1 MNYRLKLEPQAI
13 KKIAIFRALQ
23 LGDMLCAIPAARA
36 LRASYPNA
44 EITLLGLPWAKS
56 FTERFSDYFDRFIW
70 FPGYPALPEQEFSAR
85 AFSTFL
91 EKIIAEEFSLTL
103 QMQGNGSIV
112 NPMIELFGA
121 EYTAGYFKEG
131 VYAPDNGLF
140 MEYPN
145 HGHEAER
152 HVKLIEFLGIPPLG
166 TELEF
171 PLTSQDYADFDDAAF
186 PVEEKKYVC
195 IHPGSR
201 GAWRRWPPE
210 YFARLADTVAGHGLT
225 PVLTGTSDELE
236 IVNSVVSLMSHKPV
250 IAAGRTSMGAVAVL
264 IRNAFALISNCTGV
278 SHIAA
283 ALKTTSVVISLDG
296 EPNRWAPQ
304 NRGLHDVIDWTV
316 NPDFNLVNDAVART
330 VAPYIKY
337 IDDRA

>member
-1 MNYRLKLEPQAI
+1 MNYRLKPEPQAI

-70 FPGYPALPEQEFSAR
+70 FPGYPGLPEQEFSAR

-91 EKIIAEEFSLTL
+91 EKIIAEEFSLIL

-121 EYTAGYFKEG
+121 QYTAGYFKEDIY
-131 VYAPDNGLF
+131 VPDNGLF
-140 MEYPN
+140 MEYPDY
-145 HGHEAER
+145 GHEAER
-152 HVKLIEFLGIPPLG
+152 HVKLMDFLGIPSLG

-171 PLTSQDYADFDDAAF
+171 PLTSRDYADFDDAAF
-186 PVEEKKYVC
+186 PVEERNYVC

-236 IVNSVVSLMSHKPV
+236 IVNSVASHMIHTPV
-250 IAAGRTSMGAVAVL
+250 IAAGRTSMGAVAIL
-264 IRNAFALISNCTGV
+264 IKKAFALISNCTGV

-283 ALKTTSVVISLDG
+283 ALKTPSVVISLDG

-316 NPDFNLVNDAVART
+316 NPDFNLVNDAVERLLRT
-330 VAPYIKY
+330 SNP
-337 IDDRA
+337 